1 MKSDAYR
8 WLLSKLELGTQV
20 YYPGPNIKDQIGS
33 DIRRTVVWKMRTRNS
48 ASTVRLGLSVYWK
61 LAKYVES
68 LGVSPSLDMWNHI
81 LCLTGSSNDLQSVTV
96 ATYLHQTW
104 STTGERLKG
113 MLLEFLNCQDGQAC
127 SRMFPNNLYT
137 SRTYKILDVLSPTL
151 RVGLD
156 VLSVNTCFIKIH
168 GDPYTM
174 PEFVEQIAWLAA
186 TLSLTPPPQTLVIV
200 SPRIYISSVEAS
212 TNQDSNEIWIS
223 GHLNF
228 DIQDDKKQ
236 FSLVKG
242 TCWTKL
248 FTNPVIVS
256 GYPILRKSTPAV
268 GLEASLG
275 IITSLLQAQQVVR
288 LENRVIM
295 KGFDTL
301 LVATEFVMDGDI
313 IMWHAYTSSKPGK
326 RISYFDPRIEE
337 TTSNERDLPLLRSLG
352 NRRHIIGWCSET
364 EDFCGKSRPRSSTDT
379 TACF

>member
-1 MKSDAYR
+1 
-8 WLLSKLELGTQV
+8 
-20 YYPGPNIKDQIGS
+20 
-33 DIRRTVVWKMRTRNS
+33 MRTQSS

-61 LAKYVES
+61 LAKYVKS

-96 ATYLHQTW
+96 ATYLRQTW
-104 STTGERLKG
+104 PTTGERLEG

-127 SRMFPNNLYT
+127 SCMFPNNLYT

-174 PEFVEQIAWLAA
+174 PEFMEQIAWLAA
-186 TLSLTPPPQTLVIV
+186 TLSLTPPPETLVIV
-200 SPRIYISSVEAS
+200 SPRIHISSVEAS
-212 TNQDSNEIWIS
+212 TNQDSNEIWVS
-223 GHLNF
+223 GHLNL

-256 GYPILRKSTPAV
+256 GYPILRKSTPAA

-275 IITSLLQAQQVVR
+275 IMTSLLQAQ
-288 LENRVIM
+288 
-295 KGFDTL
+295 
-301 LVATEFVMDGDI
+301 
-313 IMWHAYTSSKPGK
+313 
-326 RISYFDPRIEE
+326 
-337 TTSNERDLPLLRSLG
+337 
-352 NRRHIIGWCSET
+352 
-364 EDFCGKSRPRSSTDT
+364 
-379 TACF
+379 